1 MSRRLAS
8 LAAAFAATLI
18 VTACSETLDA
28 GAGCPLLCTQ
38 APIELRDTIVD
49 AVVVDSSLTGFP
61 AIGFEDF
68 PLLANL
74 GDTLET
80 RVIVRFDTL
89 LNTFRHPLSITV
101 DSAVTRIDS
110 AKLAVRLVFPVVD
123 STRVL
128 TIRAY
133 DVDTVLPPESLA
145 DTMVATLAPLFRP
158 DRELGSVTF
167 TATQLTDSVQK
178 GDSTVRIPIDAARLL
193 AKVIGNDRLRIGL
206 VLESSVPTAIRLAGA
221 GALNTL
227 ALRYWV
233 TPDTTVAPLAM
244 VPRSRTPTSE
254 PFTAA
259 ALADYQIVTRGASM
273 PGDGTLA
280 VGGVPGTLT
289 YLRFDLPRRITDSSR
304 VVRAALLLTQAPNPR
319 SAARTDTV
327 IVLPDVVLAS
337 ENITNLR
344 QALQFTSR
352 TFGVAGAPAAIP
364 VLRLV
369 PADSGTHTIEIAAL
383 IQAWSLTTATEMPR
397 ALVLRT
403 EPLGRVGGTV
413 LFYSR
418 EAPASVRPRLRL
430 TYAPRLE
437 FGLP

>member
-1 MSRRLAS
+1 MSRRLAT
-8 LAAAFAATLI
+8 LAAALAATLT

-28 GAGCPLLCTQ
+28 GAGCPLLCAQ
-38 APIELRDTIVD
+38 VPIELRDTIVD
-49 AVVVDSSLTGFP
+49 AVAVDSSLTGFP

-80 RVIVRFDTL
+80 RVIYRFDTL
-89 LNTFRHPLSITV
+89 FNTFRHPLSVTV

-110 AKLAVRLVFPVVD
+110 AKLAVRLVFPVID
-123 STRVL
+123 SSRVL

-158 DRELGSVTF
+158 DRELGHVTF
-167 TATQLTDSVQK
+167 TPSQLSDSALK
-178 GDSTVRIPIDAARLL
+178 GDSAVRIPIDAARLL
-193 AKVIGNDRLRIGL
+193 AKVTNNERLRVGL
-206 VLESSVPTAIRLAGA
+206 VLESAVPTAIQLAGA
-221 GALNTL
+221 GAPNTI

-233 TPDTTVAPLAM
+233 TPDTTVQPVM
-244 VPRSRTPTSE
+244 VLPHSRTPTTE
-254 PFTAA
+254 RFTAP
-259 ALADYQIVTRGASM
+259 ALADYQIVTRGA
-273 PGDGTLA
+273 PLPRDGTLA
-280 VGGVPGTLT
+280 VGGAPGTRA
-289 YLRFDLPRRITDSSR
+289 YLRFELPRRITDSSR
-304 VVRAALLLTQAPNPR
+304 VVRAALLLTQAPNLL
-319 SAARTDTV
+319 SANRGDTLV
-327 IVLPDVVLAS
+327 VLPEVVLAS
-337 ENITNLR
+337 ENITDLR

-352 TFGVAGAPAAIP
+352 TFGVAGQLAALPA
-364 VLRLV
+364 LRLV
-369 PADSGTHTIEIAAL
+369 PADSGTQTVEMAAL
-383 IQAWSLTTATEMPR
+383 IQAWSVASSGEMPR
-397 ALVLRT
+397 ALVLRADYV
-403 EPLGRVGGTV
+403 GRAGGTV

>member
-8 LAAAFAATLI
+8 LAAAFAATLT
-18 VTACSETLDA
+18 VAACSETLDA
-28 GAGCPLLCTQ
+28 GAGCPLLCAQ
-38 APIELRDTIVD
+38 VPIELRDTIVD
-49 AVVVDSSLTGFP
+49 AVVVDSSLTGYP

-80 RVIVRFDTL
+80 RVIIRFDTL
-89 LNTFRHPLSITV
+89 FNTFRHPLNVLV
-101 DSAVTRIDS
+101 DSAITRIDS
-110 AKLAVRLVFPVVD
+110 AQLAVRLVFPVID

-158 DRELGSVTF
+158 ERELGSVTF
-167 TATQLTDSVQK
+167 IASQLGDSVQK
-178 GDSTVRIPIDAARLL
+178 SDSTVRIPIDAARLL
-193 AKVIGNDRLRIGL
+193 AKVTGNDRLRVGL
-206 VLESSVPTAIRLAGA
+206 VLESAVPTAIRLAGA
-221 GALNTL
+221 GALNTI

-233 TPDTTVAPLAM
+233 TPDTTVAPIAVL
-244 VPRSRTPTSE
+244 PRSKTPTSE

-259 ALADYQIVTRGASM
+259 ALADYQIVTRGYPLPS
-273 PGDGTLA
+273 DGLLA
-280 VGGVPGTLT
+280 VGGVPGTRT
-289 YLRFDLPRRITDSSR
+289 YLRFELPRRITDSSR
-304 VVRAALLLTQAPNPR
+304 VVRAALLLTQAPNRLSPSR
-319 SAARTDTV
+319 NDTLV
-327 IVLPDVVLAS
+327 VLPDVVLAS
-337 ENITNLR
+337 ESITNLR
-344 QALQFTSR
+344 QAVQFTSR
-352 TFGVAGAPAAIP
+352 TFGVGGQAAAIP

-369 PADSGTHTIEIAAL
+369 PSDSGTRTIEMAAL
-383 IQAWSLTTATEMPR
+383 IQSWRLTRASEMPR
-397 ALVLRT
+397 ALVLRA
-403 EPLGRVGGTV
+403 EYVGRPGGAV